1 MAVTFTRQ
9 PTRDDEIFFYCG
21 DCAEPPAP
29 QCPYRVGRPYFL
41 LTAGKKAKDPLT
53 LKQIWDNAG
62 RYAGVFI
69 FVGEPI
75 EDIDDFV
82 VAVRDFVAG
91 WSGTNPRILWFS
103 DPRLDPL
110 DGSVL
115 GITPSGVTTGPDTF
129 SLRNIS
135 LTVDNSLEASLFDE
149 DGIQIKPTDEHRVFL
164 QAEADG
170 VEYDVPGGV
179 IVPMCGEGSG
189 TFQFRIDFERS
200 VLFNFGGD
208 VRYFSPGAD
217 PEALISRRYPVFDLG
232 TQAAAIPFDGQLDPL
247 RADTKTGTR
256 TRFSFGDLPKER
268 AYEAYFRTNTGRQVL
283 LTPRPEA
290 RLMLASFSIPP
301 EDGVAE
307 GYYLTPAG
315 PFRLDFEANAPGATA
330 GSAAE
335 RLMTG
340 SLGTEFVR
348 ADAGDTLEFVPDQ
361 AAYAPV
367 FPLVKGGIE
376 ASLLDP
382 KLRTSWVTVRPAAEN
397 NDFGYYSQP
406 ESAAYYGQ
414 GDGAGN
420 LFLDALGVRISAIEG
435 AAFPG
440 VPYTG
445 VKTSP
450 NGGGDTIN
458 PGIDLAAFEDFE
470 RQILNPSRRLAVPR
484 NPNGPVFVADSPA
497 RAAASGARQGFVVRT
512 EDDKPTGLTPQGLVA
527 ELNDGSGEA
536 AEGTWNT
543 LILAKDASGKGRD
556 LTFAPPEGDPTLAQ
570 PLADALMRNDLFLV
584 ISRDKTVPWTDGEEV
599 SNIGIFQS
607 QATIGDFTLN
617 LAPASQAGV
626 TAGVVLFKFR
636 TDKSVLDL
644 AADVQSW
651 TEPRNFND
659 EDPDGFPIQR
669 YLVDYLNANGDPRLA
684 HFKKV
689 VNSPGWTG
697 ILVLNFGIGGDDLP
711 FQMQGLVG
719 GLREPLQGHH
729 FGIETS
735 QIDPTTATIEES
747 SLFGLIQYPPI
758 TPSRKS
764 LQRIEPLELPA
775 TYSVEELAVVFAN
788 SAIDDFSCRVHL
800 TINELFGRAV
810 ELRDRDPKL
819 PDNTFEILGT
829 YQDHG
834 GQSTFTF
841 TCEDD
846 NLFATVVEPDTAVAR
861 VLSRVSITQ
870 AEFVTLSAE
879 KQDDKTEIAARF
891 TLQGGLAFN
900 PDALALDLFS
910 FGAEEAGG
918 DDLAFTNTA
927 LDVSFAIPRESNENL
942 LLVFNPSEMTFD
954 VGRKPTPRAGSLVAS
969 LPLTLSGFKYS
980 EEGLTKSDLGA
991 SPVGSPQLLNDAD
1004 ETPTYAEY
1012 PASLPKYA
1020 LDFVLPMGTLGA
1032 LSSVGVSFDARL
1044 MLAWG
1049 ESETVPENDAA
1060 ALFVQLPAV
1069 TPGIKGM
1076 SLQGVISV
1084 GYGDATLAK
1093 LATKTAQGGELE
1105 AYTILFNNVAL
1116 KLVGFTLPP
1125 GVMLDFILFAPPTAK
1140 DPSLGNLGW
1149 YLAYNN
1155 EEKTA

>member
-9 PTRDDEIFFYCG
+9 PTRDAAINFYCG
-21 DCAEPPAP
+21 DCTEPGP
-29 QCPYRVGRPYFL
+29 CPYRVGRPYFL
-41 LTAGKKAKDPLT
+41 LDAGKQAKDSLT
-53 LKQIWDNAG
+53 LKEIWEGGG
-62 RYAGVFI
+62 RYAGLFI

-75 EDIDDFV
+75 MDIDDFV
-82 VAVRDFVAG
+82 LLVREFVAG
-91 WSGTNPRILWFS
+91 WGGTNPRILWFS

-110 DGSVL
+110 DGFVL

-135 LTVDNSLEASLFDE
+135 LTIDNSLGTSLFD
-149 DGIQIKPTDEHRVFL
+149 GNAIQVTPTDEHGITLR
-164 QAEADG
+164 AETDG
-170 VEYDVPGGV
+170 VAYEVPAGV
-179 IVPMCGEGSG
+179 IVPMRGEGSG

-200 VLFNFGGD
+200 VLFDFGGD
-208 VRYFSPGAD
+208 VRYFSPGAG
-217 PEALISRRYPVFDLG
+217 PGTLISRRYPVYNLG
-232 TQAAAIPFDGQLDPL
+232 TQAAAIPFDGQFDPI

-256 TRFSFGDLPKER
+256 TRFSFGDLPKGR
-268 AYEAYFRTNTGRQVL
+268 SYESYFRTNTGRQVL

-290 RLMLASFSIPP
+290 RLMLASSPAAP
-301 EDGVAE
+301 EDGAE
-307 GYYLTPAG
+307 QAYYLTPAG
-315 PFRLDFEANAPGATA
+315 PFRLDFEADATGETA
-330 GSAAE
+330 GSAAPE

-367 FPLVKGGIE
+367 FPLLKGGIE

-382 KLRTSWVTVRPAAEN
+382 KLRTSWITVTSGLPN
-397 NDFGYYSQP
+397 TNFGYYAQP

-420 LFLDALGVRISAIEG
+420 LFLDALEVRISAIEG
-435 AAFPG
+435 GPFPG

-450 NGGGDTIN
+450 NGGGETIN
-458 PGIDLAAFEDFE
+458 PGIDLAAFEAFE

-497 RAAASGARQGFVVRT
+497 SAAGNGSRQGFVVRT
-512 EDDKPTGLTPQGLVA
+512 KDDKPTGLTPQGLVA

-584 ISRDKTVPWTDGEEV
+584 LSRDKTVPWMQGEEV

-607 QATIGDFTLN
+607 KATIGDFTLN
-617 LAPASQAGV
+617 LAPSPEAGRTDAV
-626 TAGVVLFKFR
+626 ILFKFR
-636 TDKSVLDL
+636 TDKSVYDL
-644 AADVQSW
+644 AADLQSW
-651 TEPRNFND
+651 TEPGNFND
-659 EDPDGFPIQR
+659 AAPDGFPIQR
-669 YLVDYLNANGDPRLA
+669 YLVDYLDANDNPRLA
-684 HFKKV
+684 YFKKV

-719 GLREPLQGHH
+719 GLKEPLQGHH
-729 FGIETS
+729 FGIEIS
-735 QIDPTTATIEES
+735 QIDTTTATIEES

-758 TPSRKS
+758 PASRKS
-764 LQRIEPLELPA
+764 LRRIEPLELPA
-775 TYSVEELAVVFAN
+775 TYSVKELAVVFAN

-800 TINELFGRAV
+800 TINELFGREV
-810 ELRDRDPKL
+810 ELRNGKL
-819 PDNTFEILGT
+819 DDKNTFEIRGT

-879 KQDDKTEIAARF
+879 KQGDKTEIAARF

-910 FGAEEAGG
+910 FGADEAGG
-918 DDLAFTNTA
+918 DNLAFTNTA
-927 LDVSFAIPRESNENL
+927 LDASFAIPRESNENL

-954 VGRKPTPRAGSLVAS
+954 VGRKPTPRPGSLVAS
-969 LPLTLSGFKYS
+969 LPMTLSGFKYS
-980 EEGLTKSDLGA
+980 AEGLTKADLGA

-1004 ETPTYAEY
+1004 EAPTFAEY

-1084 GYGDATLAK
+1084 GFGYATLAK

-1116 KLVGFTLPP
+1116 KLMGFTLPP

-1155 EEKTA
+1155 EEKIA